1 MQFQKNGCYSII
13 KNIPENNQRLWKVKH
28 CIKIIPITFPDGF
41 PSPTDHTFLKE
52 NGELRIIKHITSFN
66 TRLQLAENFR
76 KDIKRLDGDTLRRDS
91 RMKWL
96 NAWDTTC

>member
-1 MQFQKNGCYSII
+1 M

-28 CIKIIPITFPDGF
+28 ALKIVPITFPDGF
-41 PSPTDHTFLKE
+41 PSPTDQTVLKE
-52 NGELRIIKHITSFN
+52 NGELRIVKQVSALDK
-66 TRLQLAENFR
+66 RLQLADDFKNNL
-76 KDIKRLDGDTLRRDS
+76 KLLDGDTLRRNS